1 MNLTNWEI
9 VLRLYQYSQDLL
21 WMSESDYPFV
31 VFLWE
36 LEEEIELN
44 IPTFLELIKKP
55 PDTSIKSLIFESF
68 FEKAVTPKDW
78 HDERKEEEVKRYQNL
93 VVVLEECLRDLR
105 VYKVGEVTVDVYIVG
120 TTPSGDLAGLSTVAI
135 ET

>member
-9 VLRLYQYSQDLL
+9 ILRLCESSKDLL
-21 WMSESDYPFV
+21 WTSESDYPFV

-36 LEEEIELN
+36 LDQEIELD
-44 IPTFLELIKKP
+44 IPTFLELTKNP

-68 FEKAVTPKDW
+68 LAIAVTPKDW

-93 VVVLEECLRDLR
+93 VAILEECLKDLR
-105 VYKVGEVTVDVYIVG
+105 VYKIGEVTVDVYIVG
-120 TTPSGDLAGLSTVAI
+120 TTPSGDLAGLSTVSI